1 MYYIKGIVKQ
11 PNSSD
16 FIVVENNNIGYKIF
30 TNEKCSIN
38 DEVSLF
44 INVNFNEEEISFVG
58 FKDQMELEVFQ
69 ILLSINGIGIKTAL
83 KILKQINYKKLIYY
97 SVNDGHSEMLK
108 ITHINVENYLSIAA
122 KIKKRF
128 KNVKFDIKD
137 SSGHRC
143 ELYKMLKSLGFSDIQ
158 YEKVSFLENSELTSK
173 EKLAKALKIIH
184 EH

>member
-38 DEVSLF
+38 DEISLF

-83 KILKQINYKKLIYY
+83 KRTGSSSLR
-97 SVNDGHSEMLK
+97 S
-108 ITHINVENYLSIAA
+108 
-122 KIKKRF
+122 KR
-128 KNVKFDIKD
+128 NGIPRTRAVP
-137 SSGHRC
+137 
-143 ELYKMLKSLGFSDIQ
+143 
-158 YEKVSFLENSELTSK
+158 
-173 EKLAKALKIIH
+173 
-184 EH
+184 